1 MRETLP
7 EFERRGVRVA
17 AVVQGTAEEAA
28 RFCGRH
34 GVERICVPDPDK
46 ASYRAIG
53 LPRTSWGAL
62 VFALPALRRR
72 RAEARAA
79 GCANSLTGTLRKHSD
94 VLQLPGAA
102 VIGRDGRILWVHR
115 GAHPGDLPSAAALLE
130 TVDRLLP
137 ATRKEE
143 TIR

>member
-1 MRETLP
+1 LRERLP

-17 AVVQGTAEEAA
+17 AVVQGTADEAL

-34 GVERICVPDPDK
+34 GMERICVPDPGR
-46 ASYRAIG
+46 ASYRAMG

-62 VFALPALRRR
+62 LFALPALRRR

-79 GCANSLTGTLRKHSD
+79 GCASSLTGTLRKHSD

-102 VIGRDGRILWVHR
+102 LVGRDGRLLWVHR
-115 GAHPGDLPSAAALLE
+115 GAHPGDLPSAAALLD

-137 ATRKEE
+137 SIGKETTR
-143 TIR
+143 

>member
-1 MRETLP
+1 LRERLP

-17 AVVQGTAEEAA
+17 AVVQGTADEAA

-34 GVERICVPDPDK
+34 GAERICVPDPDK
-46 ASYRAIG
+46 ASYRAMG
-53 LPRTSWGAL
+53 LPRTSWAAL

-79 GCANSLTGTLRKHSD
+79 GCASSLTGTLRKHSD

-102 VIGRDGRILWVHR
+102 LVGRDGRLLWVHR
-115 GAHPGDLPSAAALLE
+115 GAHPGDLPSAAALLD

-137 ATRKEE
+137 SIGKETTR
-143 TIR
+143 